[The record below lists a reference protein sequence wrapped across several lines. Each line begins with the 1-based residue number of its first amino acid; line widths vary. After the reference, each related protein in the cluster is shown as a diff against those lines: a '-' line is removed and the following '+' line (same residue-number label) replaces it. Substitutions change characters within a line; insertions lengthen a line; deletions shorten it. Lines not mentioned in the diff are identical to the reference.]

1 MDDKINQNGFTRF
14 PNGILGAIVCTRK
27 LSGNEIKILLVI
39 VRKTFG
45 WRKEW
50 DIIPYSQITNMTGLP
65 KDSIAKSF
73 RKLVAK
79 NIIEVKNPNKKAWSL
94 LRVNPNFTAW
104 SGYNLAQSII
114 NENGRTKKKID
125 SENLH
130 DAVSSKIE
138 TTSKEYDNMH
148 TSSQNNTHTE
158 VYAGTHTKEY
168 AETHTSKEKR
178 KKEKEEKSPEREKL
192 GDTREKVNDT
202 EKQQSFLPPRDEQLV
217 NQLIADWKEIAIGR
231 IPEVKF
237 IPRGSVRFKKV
248 LTRMNNKIFR
258 ENYKEVLKLITASP
272 FLRGE
277 IKDFKA
283 TFDWFLVEGNFIK
296 ILEGNFINVEKNSS
310 SKNNGSEIGRYH
322 TGPDLKE
329 AN

>member
-1 MDDKINQNGFTRF
+1 MSNKYEGPLFTRL
-14 PNGILGAIVCTRK
+14 PHTIIEAMALTK
-27 LSGNEIKILLVI
+27 LSGNEIRILLVI
-39 VRKTFG
+39 ARKTYG
-45 WRKEW
+45 WGEEW
-50 DIIPYSQITNMTGLP
+50 DIISYSQFEQSTGLP

-73 RKLVAK
+73 RKLVLK
-79 NIIEVKNPNKKAWSL
+79 NIIKMKNPKQKAWSP
-94 LRVNPNFTAW
+94 LRINTNFATW
-104 SGYNLAQSII
+104 EGYTPPLPQISAKERI
-114 NENGRTKKKID
+114 KKINDNLKIQTTVSTKAD
-125 SENLH
+125 S
-130 DAVSSKIE
+130 KTI
-138 TTSKEYDNMH
+138 
-148 TSSQNNTHTE
+148 NTHTNLG
-158 VYAGTHTKEY
+158 ADKHTIKY
-168 AETHTSKEKR
+168 AETHTTI
-178 KKEKEEKSPEREKL
+178 ER
-192 GDTREKVNDT
+192 GEKVKDKSFKRERADISSEKIT
-202 EKQQSFLPPRDEQLV
+202 DAEKQQSFLPYKDEQIV
-217 NQLIADWKEIAIGR
+217 NQLVEDWNKIALGR

>member
-45 WRKEW
+45 WGKEW

-94 LRVNPNFTAW
+94 LRVNPKFIVW
-104 SGYNLAQSII
+104 SGYNPAQLLIK
-114 NENGRTKKKID
+114 ENGRTGKKID

-130 DAVSSKIE
+130 EAVSSKVE

-148 TSSQNNTHTE
+148 TSSRNNTHTE
-158 VYAGTHTKEY
+158 VYAGMHIKKY
-168 AETHTSKEKR
+168 AETPTSKEK
-178 KKEKEEKSPEREKL
+178 KEKGKKEKSPEREKL
-192 GDTREKVNDT
+192 GDTREKVNDA
-202 EKQQSFLPPRDEQLV
+202 EKQQTFLAPRDEQIV
-217 NQLIADWKEIAIGR
+217 NQYVEPWNKIAVGR
-231 IPEVKF
+231 IPKVR
-237 IPRGSVRFKKV
+237 IIHPGSVRFKKV
-248 LTRMNNKIFR
+248 LTKANNKLFR
-258 ENYKEVLKLITASP
+258 ENYKEVLKIITKTP

-277 IKDFKA
+277 ISDFKVS
-283 TFDWFLVEGNFIK
+283 FDWILNETNFIK
-296 ILEGNFINVEKNSS
+296 ILEGNYTKEEK
-310 SKNNGSEIGRYH
+310 KNKKVDNGSEKERYH
-322 TGPDLKE
+322 RGPNLKE
-329 AN
+329 VN